1 MRYLYLFFILISCT
15 GINKTYMC
23 GDKACL
29 DKKQFEEYF
38 SQNLIVEI
46 QTKEFKENSSVDLVK
61 LNTNKSNNIK
71 KNLLEDSRSEQNNQ
85 KEEKIRL
92 KAERKRLKEERKI
105 KKKYERDIIE
115 TKKEIAKLN
124 KKFSKKTEKKI
135 KNNLNKTKQSK
146 KIIDVKKS
154 QIIRKNLNNRDG
166 YKSIKLEKNE
176 SICSQIKDCDIDK
189 IADLLIKKGEK
200 KSFPNI
206 TSK

>member
-15 GINKTYMC
+15 VTNKTYMC

-154 QIIRKNLNNRDG
+154 QINRNNLNNKDV
-166 YKSIKLEKNE
+166 YKSIKSQKNE